1 VSDFNLGQG
10 DVLEFSNV
18 LDGAG
23 SDLQDLIDAGVT
35 ALGSAGNCVVSWNGG
50 ASTVTLTGVGGAV
63 TSITDLA
70 TLLGPQLQ
78 VTH

>member
-1 VSDFNLGQG
+1 V
-10 DVLEFSNV
+10 
-18 LDGAG
+18 
-23 SDLQDLIDAGVT
+23 
-35 ALGSAGNCVVSWNGG
+35 GSAGNCVVSWNGG